1 MTTEDEAIR
10 GSDAQRLL
18 DEPLLLSAF
27 QAIKDECVRQWDA
40 TPAKAAEEREWI
52 WRHYKVIANV
62 EKILRGYVESG
73 KMARMQMAEKETA
86 MQRMAK
92 HFRKVA

>member
-1 MTTEDEAIR
+1 MTVEDEAIR
-10 GSDAQRLL
+10 GGDAERLL
-18 DEPLLLSAF
+18 NEPLLLSAF

-52 WRHYKVIANV
+52 WRHHKVIANV

-73 KMARMQMAEKETA
+73 KVARMMMAEKETA
-86 MQRMAK
+86 IERMTK